1 MDLYFVISQIF
12 CSIALLFVC
21 LGYFTK
27 DKTKFFI
34 FQIIANPFYGLSYIF
49 LGSYV
54 AGILSIIST
63 LRCVYLFF
71 CEKYNFKYTL
81 VFLFIFVFAYIAVDI
96 VFWKSAYDIIP
107 LLTSIMF
114 TFGFYIKNIQIMRYF
129 LCIPNA
135 LLIVYAAILNNYVS
149 ILLSTIEL
157 TVLIV
162 AIIKYHIQST
172 KNHSPDKTNIEHT
185 DSL

>member
-1 MDLYFVISQIF
+1 MDLNFIFSQIF

-63 LRCVYLFF
+63 LRCIYLFF
-71 CEKYNFKYTL
+71 CERYNFKYT
-81 VFLFIFVFAYIAVDI
+81 VIFLFVFVFAYIAIDI
-96 VFWKSAYDIIP
+96 VFWKNIYDIIP
-107 LLTSIMF
+107 LLSSIMF

-135 LLIVYAAILNNYVS
+135 LLIIYAILLNNYVS
-149 ILLSTIEL
+149 ILLSIIEL
-157 TVLIV
+157 TVLII
-162 AIIKYHIQST
+162 AIIKYYLQNA
-172 KNHSPDKTNIEHT
+172 KNQTPNETNQ
-185 DSL
+185 